1 MFGGKLQ
8 QQAAS
13 LEGGGEQR
21 TKVVGTVLVVLVIV
35 GLVAG
40 IMALLLRVRF
50 TAEGEIA
57 ELADLLPVGYAFG
70 AGMVASVNPCG
81 FFMLPAFLS
90 YHMAQEE
97 QGAELQPAYQR
108 LLRAVTLGGVATG
121 GFIAIFALVGYVIS
135 LGGRWL
141 IDIFPAAGF
150 AIGIGMVLLGLWL
163 LVTHKLI
170 GIMAASRVSI
180 THRKNLR
187 NVFLFGIVYA
197 VASLSCTL
205 PIFLVVVGSAL
216 ASEGFV
222 DSFAQFISYALGMGS
237 ILIMVTVG
245 AALFKGAVTGFIRG
259 VLPHVH
265 SVSSLFLVGAGGY
278 IIYYWVTI
286 GDLF

>member
-1 MFGGKLQ
+1 MFGRRLQ

-13 LEGGGEQR
+13 LAGGGEQR
-21 TKVVGTVLVVLVIV
+21 AKVVGTVLVPLVIV

-40 IMALLLRVRF
+40 IMALLLSVRYR
-50 TAEGEIA
+50 AEGDIA
-57 ELADLLPVGYAFG
+57 GLADLLPVGYAFG

-90 YHMAQEE
+90 YHMTQEE
-97 QGAELQPAYQR
+97 EQAELQPAYQR
-108 LLRAVTLGGVATG
+108 LLRALTLGGVATG

-141 IDIFPAAGF
+141 IDIFPAAGL
-150 AIGIGMVLLGLWL
+150 AIGIGMVVLGLWL

-265 SVSSLFLVGAGGY
+265 SASSLFLVGAGGY
-278 IIYYWVTI
+278 IIFYWVTI